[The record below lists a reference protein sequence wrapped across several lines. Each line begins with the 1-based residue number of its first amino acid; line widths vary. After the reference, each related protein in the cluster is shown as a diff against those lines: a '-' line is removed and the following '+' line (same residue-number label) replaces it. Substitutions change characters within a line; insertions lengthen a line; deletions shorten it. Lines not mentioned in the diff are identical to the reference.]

1 MVILPILY
9 MKYSWFISLFALLLS
24 IGCVSNERLIY
35 LQNLENQTPIEE
47 DSLIFYALDEY
58 RLQYNDIIDV
68 KIQTN
73 SEEMNGLFNLKT
85 QQNIQAGQQLMGGGD
100 VYYMTGYTIDRDG
113 NIDLPLV
120 GNVKVSNKTLAEAKI
135 SVVEELN
142 KYIVSNDFFVRVKL
156 GGIRYSAL
164 GEVRRP
170 GKFVVLQDRMTI
182 FEAIANAGDLSIT
195 AKRDEILLI
204 RQYPDGTKLHRVNLL
219 DRNIVHT
226 PFYFIQP
233 NDQIYAE
240 PMKIRE
246 VGAGENVAQSL
257 QLFVTSITAAAL
269 ILNLVLR

>member
-1 MVILPILY
+1 MVIPPILY
-9 MKYSWFISLFALLLS
+9 MKYSWFVSLFALLLS

>member
-1 MVILPILY
+1 
-9 MKYSWFISLFALLLS
+9 MKYIGFISLFALLVS
-24 IGCVSNERLIY
+24 ISCVPNERLIY
-35 LQNLENQTPIEE
+35 LQNLENQPQIAE

-73 SEEMNGLFNLKT
+73 SEEMNELFNIK
-85 QQNIQAGQQLMGGGD
+85 QQQMQGSQQLIGGGD
-100 VYYMTGYTIDRDG
+100 IYYMTGYTVDRNG
-113 NIDLPLV
+113 QIDLPLI
-120 GNVKVSNKTLAEAKI
+120 GNLKVSNKTLAETKLAIIEKL
-135 SVVEELN
+135 SRF
-142 KYIVSNDFFVRVKL
+142 IVSNEFFVRVKL

-164 GEVRRP
+164 GDVRRP
-170 GKFVVLQDRMTI
+170 GKYVVLQDRMTI
-182 FEAIANAGDLSIT
+182 FEAIANAGDLSTT

-204 RQYPDGTKLHRVNLL
+204 RQYPEGTKLHRVNLL

>member
-1 MVILPILY
+1 MRNVFLLLT
-9 MKYSWFISLFALLLS
+9 SGISLFS
-24 IGCVSNERLIY
+24 CVSNEKLIY
-35 LQNLENQTPIEE
+35 LQNLEDQPAIAE
-47 DSLIFYALDEY
+47 DSLIFYDLQEY
-58 RLQYNDIIDV
+58 RLQYNDIIEV
-68 KIQTN
+68 RIQTN
-73 SEEMNGLFNLKT
+73 SEDMNELFNVRS
-85 QQNIQAGQQLMGGGD
+85 QQNMMGGGGQQMGGGD
-100 VYYMTGYTIDRDG
+100 VYYMTGYTIDREG
-113 NIDLPLV
+113 LIDLPLI
-120 GNVKVSNKTLAEAKI
+120 GSVKVSNKTLSETKDAVVAELSKF
-135 SVVEELN
+135 
-142 KYIVSNDFFVRVKL
+142 IVSNDFFVRVKL

-182 FEAIANAGDLSIT
+182 FEAIAHAGDLNTT
-195 AKRDEILLI
+195 AKRDEVLLI

>member
-1 MVILPILY
+1 

>member
-1 MVILPILY
+1 
-9 MKYSWFISLFALLLS
+9 MKYIGFISLFALLLS
-24 IGCVSNERLIY
+24 ISCVSNERLIY
-35 LQNLENQTPIEE
+35 LQNLENQPEISE
-47 DSLIFYALDEY
+47 DSLVLYAIQEY

-68 KIQTN
+68 QIQTN
-73 SEEMNGLFNLKT
+73 SQDMNDLLNVRPP
-85 QQNIQAGQQLMGGGD
+85 QNRMAGGGQQQMGGGD
-100 VYYMTGYTIDRDG
+100 VYYMTGYTIDLDG
-113 NIDLPLV
+113 LIDLPLV
-120 GNVKVSNKTLAEAKI
+120 GSVEVRNKTLGETKNAIVAELK
-135 SVVEELN
+135 
-142 KYIVSNDFFVRVKL
+142 KFIVSDEFFVRVKL
-156 GGIRYSAL
+156 GGIRYSAM

-182 FEAIANAGDLSIT
+182 FEAIANAGDLNVT

-204 RQYPDGTKLHRVNLL
+204 RQYPQGTKLHRVNLL

-257 QLFVTSITAAAL
+257 QLFITSITAAAL

>member
-1 MVILPILY
+1 MRIVFLIICLTGVF
-9 MKYSWFISLFALLLS
+9 S
-24 IGCVSNERLIY
+24 CVSNKKLVY
-35 LQNLENQTPIEE
+35 LQNLEDQPLIFE

-73 SEEMNGLFNLKT
+73 AEEMNELFNIKT
-85 QQNIQAGQQLMGGGD
+85 QQNFQGGQQLLGGGD
-100 VYYMTGYTIDRDG
+100 IYYMSGYTVDRDG
-113 NIDLPLV
+113 HIDLPLI
-120 GNVKVSNKTLAEAKI
+120 GRVKVSNKTLTETKLAVI
-135 SVVEELN
+135 EELS
-142 KYIVSNDFFVRVKL
+142 KYVVSDEFFVRVQL

-164 GEVRRP
+164 GEMRKP
-170 GKFVVLQDRMTI
+170 GKYVVLQDRMTI
-182 FEAIANAGDLSIT
+182 FEAIANAGDLNIT
-195 AKRDEILLI
+195 AKRDDILLI
-204 RQYPDGTKLHRVNLL
+204 RQYPEGTKLHRVNLL
-219 DRNIVHT
+219 DRNIVHS

-246 VGAGENVAQSL
+246 VGAGENLAQSL